1 MTIAICNMQLKDID
15 VQGMLWKKFKKAML
29 KHGDIKPNFKG
40 FMAKKCKSK
49 LEWGENHKWY

>member
-1 MTIAICNMQLKDID
+1 
-15 VQGMLWKKFKKAML
+15 ML